1 VDTAAQFVIYGH
13 WPCLGSKNWDW
24 TPAPG
29 YWTSVLLASVVLSAA
44 LRAKGHEILLFSLLA
59 GQGMRYA

>member
-1 VDTAAQFVIYGH
+1 MGTG
-13 WPCLGSKNWDW
+13 
-24 TPAPG
+24 PAWGARIGIGPLPPG

-44 LRAKGHEILLFSLLA
+44 LRAKGHKILLFSLLA